1 MPTPFPARPGDHRF
15 FSFMAV
21 FSAVTI
27 LAGFFNTYGPKVMT
41 GQPPLPPIIHLHA
54 LVFTAWLAV
63 FVAQTTLVLTGRTA
77 VHRRLGLAAMA
88 LAPLLVIVGTA
99 TSIIVT
105 RAGDRGI
112 PGVEF
117 DTPAGFLLLNLNAL
131 LIFAVCVWAGWV
143 YRNNAQA
150 HKRLMLLSLTGSM
163 IGPGV
168 SRLPFASGKPA
179 VIALLAVSFLLAGPI
194 YDLITRRRV
203 HRVYWWGVPFGFLA
217 APPAVMALS
226 ATSAWQ
232 RIASLMIGS

>member
-1 MPTPFPARPGDHRF
+1 MARPFPPRSGDHRF
-15 FSFMAV
+15 FSFMAI

-27 LAGFFNTYGPKVMT
+27 VAGFFNTYGPKVLT
-41 GQPPLPPIIHLHA
+41 GQPPVQPIIHVHA

-63 FVAQTTLVLTGRTA
+63 FVAQTSLVLAGRTA
-77 VHRRLGLAAMA
+77 VHRRLGTASML
-88 LAPLLVIVGTA
+88 LAPVLVVVGIATA
-99 TSIIVT
+99 ITMT

-117 DTPAGFLLLNLNAL
+117 ESPAGFLLLNLNAVL
-131 LIFAVCVWAGWV
+131 LFAVFVAAGWA

-168 SRLPFASGKPA
+168 SRLPLVTGNPP
-179 VIALLAVSFLLAGPI
+179 VIAMVTVGFLLAGPV

-203 HRVYWWGVPFGFLA
+203 HRVYWWGVPFALLA
-217 APPAVMALS
+217 APPMVTALA

-232 RIASLMIGS
+232 RMASMLIG